1 MGDQPLPPPSDP
13 APDPLAPAE
22 PPAPSGWIQPP
33 PGQKPS
39 RVLPVLL
46 AVVAFGV
53 LGVLGLLVFIGAN
66 VDPRDAA
73 ASDFGRRLMEMPEFE
88 ARYGEVDSP
97 EEAYELGQQVGLTAF
112 ARLDDASLL
121 RYWQLM
127 DHVIEQADDR
137 ACTGLIR
144 QTLDASEAT
153 ELTRLLDQD
162 QFEELLGIS
171 FVAFEAD
178 LKGIPGPPAPSD
190 ADVQA
195 ASAALASA
203 MGIDQ
208 LNQAASALQDPTA
221 DGATVC
227 RATKSFIGSVL
238 ELEEPHR
245 ATFLRYMASP

>member
-1 MGDQPLPPPSDP
+1 MDEQPLPPPSDP
-13 APDPLAPAE
+13 AP
-22 PPAPSGWIQPP
+22 APSGWIQPT

-39 RVLPVLL
+39 RVLPALL

-53 LGVLGLLVFIGAN
+53 LGVLGLLVFVGAN
-66 VDPRDAA
+66 VDPREAA

-88 ARYGEVDSP
+88 ARYGDVDSP
-97 EEAYELGQQVGLTAF
+97 EEAYQLGQQVGLTAF

-127 DHVIEQADDR
+127 DHVIERADDR
-137 ACTGLIR
+137 ACAGLIR

-171 FVAFEAD
+171 FRAFEAD
-178 LKGIPGPPAPSD
+178 LKGTAGPPAPSD
-190 ADVQA
+190 ADVQD

-203 MGIDQ
+203 MGVDQ
-208 LNQAASALQDPTA
+208 LNQAAGALQDPTA
-221 DGATVC
+221 DDATVC

-238 ELEEPHR
+238 ELQDPHR